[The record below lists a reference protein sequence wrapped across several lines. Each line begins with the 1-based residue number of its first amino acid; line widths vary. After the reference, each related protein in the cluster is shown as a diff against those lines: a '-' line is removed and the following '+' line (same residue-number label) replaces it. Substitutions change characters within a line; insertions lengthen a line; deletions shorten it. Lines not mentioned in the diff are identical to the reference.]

1 MIAAVSA
8 RRGRHCPAVP
18 GRCPGRR
25 HRHDPCRG
33 IYLSGRGATLSWP
46 RPRGEEHYLDAVAA
60 MCDKN
65 KFVVIWTRGDY
76 REDRTTA

>member
-8 RRGRHCPAVP
+8 RRGRHCLAPPV
-18 GRCPGRR
+18 RCPGRR
-25 HRHDPCRG
+25 RRRGPCRG

-46 RPRGEEHYLDAVAA
+46 LPRGEEHY
-60 MCDKN
+60 CDTKN
-65 KFVVIWTRGDY
+65 KFVVIRWTRGDY